1 MARDKP
7 ISVEIAPGIHL
18 RVRNSSIRRI
28 SNRVYIDL
36 GDYVLITTITRP
48 RASTIL
54 RGDFARK
61 LADFNAARP
70 ADPAVLE
77 TLSPKP

>member
-1 MARDKP
+1 VARP
-7 ISVEIAPGIHL
+7 NSIEIAPGVNL
-18 RVRNSSIRRI
+18 RLPRDGGVRRI
-28 SNRVYIDL
+28 GNRVYIDL
-36 GDYVLITTITRP
+36 GEYVFIVTTTRP
-48 RASTIL
+48 RASTVL

-61 LADFNAARP
+61 LADYHAARP